1 MASEKIPLYEHL
13 RILRAVNGLSFD
25 MLSARSH
32 VDVAYLH
39 RLETGKACNPSR
51 DVLFRIA
58 LGLGLDVEMTDELIR
73 IAGHVPLLKYP
84 SPGNYRN
91 A

>member
-1 MASEKIPLYEHL
+1 MASERIPLYEHL
-13 RILRAVNGLSFD
+13 KILRAAYGLSFD
-25 MLSARSH
+25 MLSGRSH

-58 LGLGLDVEMTDELIR
+58 LGLGLDVEMTDELFR

-84 SPGNYRN
+84 RIGYDNNS
-91 A
+91 